1 MNQGH
6 DVLEKIIRN
15 KMNMSKNSVLFV
27 VNKSEDAKEIELY
40 LSTLLDLGCED
51 FHFLEGIQMLGKMH
65 VTFQILNEDLK
76 MMKLFL

>member
-27 VNKSEDAKEIELY
+27 VNKSDDAKKIELY

-51 FHFLEGIQMLGKMH
+51 FHFLEGIQMLGEMH
-65 VTFQILNEDLK
+65 VTF
-76 MMKLFL
+76 